1 MRIKSLAC
9 RLQNDRPF
17 LEKYDGVIQDQV
29 TKGITEKVDENEVQG
44 TRLHS
49 LTHQPVLTPSKTT
62 TKLRI
67 VYDASSKSKRGTLSL
82 NDCLHRGPTLLPS
95 LCGVLMRYR
104 TYPIA
109 ILADIEKAFLQF
121 TVQRHDRDVT
131 RFLWF
136 RDYTRPCV
144 HQNLDTYRFCRVP
157 FGVVSSPFLLQGT
170 LQHHLQAQSTELA
183 KHIADNIYVDNIS
196 IGATSIPEGVQ
207 MYTQAK
213 AIFRSAGMN

>member
-1 MRIKSLAC
+1 MAAIHLHNTIQYSDGRYAVSWHWKSNADELPSNFDITFTRMKSLAR
-9 RLQNDRPF
+9 RLQNDRPL

-29 TKGITEKVDENEVQG
+29 TMGIIEKVNENEVQG
-44 TRLHS
+44 TRLHY
-49 LTHQPVLTPSKTT
+49 LPHQPVLTPSKTT

-67 VYDASSKSKRGTLSL
+67 VYDASSKSKRGALSL

-131 RFLWF
+131 HFL
-136 RDYTRPCV
+136 
-144 HQNLDTYRFCRVP
+144 
-157 FGVVSSPFLLQGT
+157 
-170 LQHHLQAQSTELA
+170 
-183 KHIADNIYVDNIS
+183 
-196 IGATSIPEGVQ
+196 
-207 MYTQAK
+207 
-213 AIFRSAGMN
+213 